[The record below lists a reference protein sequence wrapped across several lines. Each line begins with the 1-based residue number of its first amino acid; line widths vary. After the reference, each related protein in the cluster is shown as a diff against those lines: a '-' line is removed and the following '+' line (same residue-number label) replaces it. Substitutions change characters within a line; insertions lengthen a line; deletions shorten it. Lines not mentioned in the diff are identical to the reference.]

1 MSVEGERRNV
11 YFPLW
16 FRQKNGSKSQAQP
29 CVLCSLSVHATYP
42 LAYVRPP
49 SLPPSFLSL
58 LQPTHGIHRRPSPEG
73 LGRLVVQPSIVDMRF
88 RLSEIVVVKVGVGAG
103 GEEVTPAGEGVEVLV
118 FPRFKEEDFLASF
131 CL

>member
-1 MSVEGERRNV
+1 MTNTTDTTS
-11 YFPLW
+11 PK
-16 FRQKNGSKSQAQP
+16 FRTIMCG
-29 CVLCSLSVHATYP
+29 LYGT
-42 LAYVRPP
+42 
-49 SLPPSFLSL
+49 
-58 LQPTHGIHRRPSPEG
+58 GIHRRPSPEG